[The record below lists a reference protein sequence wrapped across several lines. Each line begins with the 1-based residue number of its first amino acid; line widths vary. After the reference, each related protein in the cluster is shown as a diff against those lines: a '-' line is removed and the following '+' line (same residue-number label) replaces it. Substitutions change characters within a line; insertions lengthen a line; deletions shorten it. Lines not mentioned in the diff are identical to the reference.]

1 MKAVLKNGKEVI
13 SKATTKNT
21 LQKTYQI
28 KFVGNGA
35 TSGRMINQEIIYGN
49 TTSIK
54 PNEYSK
60 TGYSFQGWSTDKLTE
75 IKYKNGQQ
83 ITNITE
89 IDKDEYTL
97 YAIWK
102 KTITIR
108 YNANGGTEAPSTQTG
123 NVFNDTTSMNFTIPS
138 TEPTKEGYTFL
149 GWSSSNTATT
159 ATYVAGKSYSFSDN
173 ITLYAVWKSDNP
185 VVTFSV
191 EIEKGQIEDDKGQLV
206 DRGNLIY
213 LDEAKTKEIEDG
225 NQIILEKGQNLVI
238 HIDIGRDS
246 VLLIEKNGEYLESHS
261 NAGNLLIIDD
271 FQIEIKNII
280 EDTLIHIVLHSAG
293 E

>member
-1 MKAVLKNGKEVI
+1 
-13 SKATTKNT
+13 
-21 LQKTYQI
+21 
-28 KFVGNGA
+28 
-35 TSGRMINQEIIYGN
+35 MINQEIIYGN

-206 DRGNLIY
+206 DRGNQMCIRDRY
-213 LDEAKTKEIEDG
+213 VDRA
-225 NQIILEKGQNLVI
+225 NL
-238 HIDIGRDS
+238 
-246 VLLIEKNGEYLESHS
+246 
-261 NAGNLLIIDD
+261 
-271 FQIEIKNII
+271 
-280 EDTLIHIVLHSAG
+280 
-293 E
+293 